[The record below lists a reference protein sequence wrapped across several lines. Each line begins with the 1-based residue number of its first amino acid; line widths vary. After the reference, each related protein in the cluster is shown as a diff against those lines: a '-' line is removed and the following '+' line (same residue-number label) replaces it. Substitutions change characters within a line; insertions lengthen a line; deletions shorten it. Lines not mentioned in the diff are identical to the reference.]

1 MLPQKAL
8 RLHINFMAFHPLIDI
23 STFTCY
29 LLESPVSPPWS
40 GHIIKLVF
48 ATEMVNKGL
57 SLELDPMIFFGLGRG
72 AQ

>member
-8 RLHINFMAFHPLIDI
+8 RLHINFMAFHLSIDI

-48 ATEMVNKGL
+48 ATEMVNKGFKSRIRPHDFL
-57 SLELDPMIFFGLGRG
+57 WLG
-72 AQ
+72 